1 MKLYTADIFRDKP
14 IILGVSGGVA
24 AYKSCE
30 IASRLTQA
38 GANVRVVMTRAATK
52 LIHPLLFEAITGIPV
67 VVDLFGK
74 RRQGAMDHIWAASD
88 ALGAIVAPA
97 TANTIA
103 RLALGIADDALSTA
117 LLASSCPVVFAPAMN
132 SNMWRQ
138 QPTQENVQKLRER
151 GWVQVGPEVG
161 HLACGIDDIG
171 RMAAPEKIVAALAEL
186 LAQAGSL
193 ACRKVL
199 VTAGPTH
206 EHLDDFRVLTNPS
219 TGRMGYALAEEA
231 RHRGATVTLVSG
243 PSPLPAPLSVE
254 CIRIESAADMQKAV
268 DELYDQMDVV
278 IMAAAVADFTPE
290 TRHAGKIAKEQVETT
305 VALKPTVDILEG
317 LGRRK
322 KGQLL
327 VGFAAEAAG
336 SDLHARGKAKLE
348 SKNLDL
354 IMVNPIGL
362 EESGFAS
369 HQNQGLLLW
378 RAGEETIPL
387 ISKQA
392 LAATI
397 LDKVVALL
405 A

>member
-1 MKLYTADIFRDKP
+1 MTSDTSGTFRDKP

-38 GANVRVVMTRAATK
+38 GARVRVVMTRAATK
-52 LIHPLLFEAITGIPV
+52 LIRPLLFEAITGIPV

-74 RRQGAMDHIWAASD
+74 RRTSAMDHIWSASD

-117 LLASSCPVVFAPAMN
+117 LLASNCPVVFAPAMN

-138 QPTQENVQKLRER
+138 QPTQENVQRLLGR
-151 GWVQVGPEVG
+151 GWVQVGPDVG

-171 RMAAPEKIVAALAEL
+171 RMVAPEKIVATLAEL
-186 LAQAGSL
+186 LAKAGSL
-193 ACRKVL
+193 AERKVL

-219 TGRMGYALAEEA
+219 SGRMGYALAEEA
-231 RHRGATVTLVSG
+231 GRLGASVTLVNG
-243 PSPLPAPLSVE
+243 PSPLPPPPSVE
-254 CIRIESAADMQKAV
+254 CIRVESAVEMQKAM

-278 IMAAAVADFTPE
+278 IMAAAVADFTSE
-290 TRHAGKIAKEQVETT
+290 TRHAGKIAKEQAETT
-305 VALKPTVDILEG
+305 VTLKPTVDILEG
-317 LGRRK
+317 LGKRK

-336 SDLHARGKAKLE
+336 SDLRARGKAKLE
-348 SKNLDL
+348 GKNLDL

-362 EESGFAS
+362 EKSGFAS

-378 RAGEETIPL
+378 RDGEQTIPL
-387 ISKQA
+387 MSKQA
-392 LAATI
+392 LAAII
-397 LDKVVALL
+397 LDRVVALL

>member
-1 MKLYTADIFRDKP
+1 MTADTSDIFHDKP

-38 GANVRVVMTRAATK
+38 GARVRVVMTRAATK
-52 LIHPLLFEAITGIPV
+52 LIRPLLFEAITGIPV

-74 RRQGAMDHIWAASD
+74 RRHGAMDHIWAASD

-103 RLALGIADDALSTA
+103 RLALGMADDALSTA
-117 LLASSCPVVFAPAMN
+117 LLASNCPVVFAPAMN

-138 QPTQENVQKLRER
+138 QPTQENVNRLIER
-151 GWVQVGPEVG
+151 GWVQIGPEVG
-161 HLACGIDDIG
+161 HLACGIEDIG
-171 RMAAPEKIVAALAEL
+171 RMAAPEKIVATLAEL
-186 LAQAGSL
+186 LAQAGTL
-193 ACRKVL
+193 TGRKVL
-199 VTAGPTH
+199 VAAGPTH

-231 RHRGATVTLVSG
+231 RRRGASVTLVSG
-243 PSPLPAPLSVE
+243 PSPLPPPPSVE
-254 CIRIESAADMQKAV
+254 CIRVESAAEMQKAV
-268 DELYDQMDVV
+268 DDLYDQMDVV

-290 TRHAGKIAKEQVETT
+290 TRHAGKIVKEQVETT
-305 VALKPTVDILEG
+305 ISLKPTVDILEG

-336 SDLHARGKAKLE
+336 ADLHARGKTKLDA
-348 SKNLDL
+348 KNLDL

-369 HQNQGLLLW
+369 HQNQGMLLW
-378 RAGEETIPL
+378 RAGEQAIPL
-387 ISKQA
+387 MSKQA
-392 LAATI
+392 LAAII
-397 LDKVVALL
+397 LGKVVEFLG
-405 A
+405 